1 MEADEVHEFSLAN
14 SIIGKLKPA
23 LRKPVLEK
31 KKILVR
37 LSIGELLYSDN
48 LKFWVHDMAK
58 RDLGPA
64 VRIKITVENSDIKCK
79 KCGYSGGAQPAGDH
93 HLTVCPKC
101 SSTKVTVRKGN
112 KIFVEGVE
120 VSRK

>member
-1 MEADEVHEFSLAN
+1 MEADKVHEFSLAN
-14 SIIGKLKPA
+14 SIIGKLKPVLHKA
-23 LRKPVLEK
+23 LLEK
-31 KKILVR
+31 KNILVR
-37 LSIGELLYSDN
+37 LSVGELLYSDN
-48 LKFWVHDMAK
+48 LKFWVHGMAK
-58 RDLGPA
+58 RDLGPT
-64 VRIKITVENSDIKCK
+64 VRIKILVEKSDVSCK
-79 KCGYSGGAQPAGDH
+79 KCGYSGRASPMGDH